1 LLKKLLLSFRR
12 ENLTVAD
19 DLQKAI
25 ANGDMQLARR
35 LVHTVKG
42 VGGNLGTTELCRAA
56 LRLEAAMQGG
66 ELLGPA
72 MEAFEVR
79 LAEVLGSILALDKE
93 VGDIQKTCE
102 PPSVQASP
110 VENWRLAT
118 LARKLSCLLDAH
130 NLKAL
135 GVWEEMRPMLTG
147 EAADRL
153 ESTLHCLDFGDAS
166 QVLAVI
172 MQDLEISP

>member
-1 LLKKLLLSFRR
+1 
-12 ENLTVAD
+12 
-19 DLQKAI
+19 
-25 ANGDMQLARR
+25 
-35 LVHTVKG
+35 
-42 VGGNLGTTELCRAA
+42 
-56 LRLEAAMQGG
+56 
-66 ELLGPA
+66 

-118 LARKLSCLLDAH
+118 LARKLSGLLDAH